1 MRHVILSSLG
11 AVIIG
16 MIALPASTGAQGAA
30 SAAFVLSKTAT
41 AAEVTN
47 DQRVTIL
54 PPAGQT
60 FLWATLKA
68 SGAPQTIDLTKV
80 VVTGGGASFPLV
92 GIDSV
97 WDGDPKQFQ
106 MIARAR
112 TRDGKSID
120 PLEETRS
127 EGSVAFAFTP
137 GKIAELKILRPPAA
151 VCLLFVVPQGF
162 STGQVTGFGPKPV
175 ALPALSR

>member
-1 MRHVILSSLG
+1 
-11 AVIIG
+11 
-16 MIALPASTGAQGAA
+16 
-30 SAAFVLSKTAT
+30 
-41 AAEVTN
+41 
-47 DQRVTIL
+47 
-54 PPAGQT
+54 
-60 FLWATLKA
+60 
-68 SGAPQTIDLTKV
+68 
-80 VVTGGGASFPLV
+80 V

-137 GKIAELKILRPPAA
+137 GKIAELKILRPPAS
-151 VCLLFVVPQGF
+151 VCLLFVVPPGF
-162 STGQVTGFGPKPV
+162 STGQVTGFGAKPV
-175 ALPALSR
+175 ALPALSK